1 MNRRGQE
8 IAFGLLI
15 VLALALSLTAGFAM
29 AGVKNNIQSQSSD
42 VAALTSDL
50 EFNEGYILAQAKL
63 FGKQLVL
70 ECLSCSE
77 QRLKTTGQEFE
88 AQHNLKLP
96 GSGNFFAKLRNG
108 NFTLTEKNS
117 LHILEIQ
124 DLFVQSEIGA
134 NKIVRNFNIC
144 FEFDSEGNF
153 VKDC

>member
-50 EFNEGYILAQAKL
+50 EFNDGYILAQAKL
-63 FGKQLVL
+63 FGRQLTL
-70 ECLSCSE
+70 ECPSCSE
-77 QRLKTTGQEFE
+77 QQLRSLGQEFE
-88 AQHNLKLP
+88 VKHNLKLP
-96 GSGNFFAKLRNG
+96 GAGNFFAKLRNG
-108 NFTLTEKNS
+108 EFIFKEQNS
-117 LHILEIQ
+117 KYRLEIQ